1 MFYTSILNMK
11 LHSFLPL
18 VHLSERLYDFIDSG
32 SAGSMPKGGVRVM
45 QPEGRD
51 QRWVC
56 VSQLMRVSTDRLH
69 HQHPTLT
76 AVEGSVSKIT
86 EPRQHRRIIP
96 RSAGAGVTL
105 LSSDNIV
112 C

>member
-1 MFYTSILNMK
+1 MEYFPVKNVLPQ
-11 LHSFLPL
+11 HSKHEATLIFTTHPPI
-18 VHLSERLYDFIDSG
+18 HASERLTMTPYTG
-32 SAGSMPKGGVRVM
+32 RAGSMPKGGVRVK

-76 AVEGSVSKIT
+76 SGR
-86 EPRQHRRIIP
+86 RQRP
-96 RSAGAGVTL
+96 
-105 LSSDNIV
+105 
-112 C
+112 